1 MKAMFQLLE
10 ESPEIKD
17 GSIAKSLNL
26 IGGCIEFRD
35 VHFGYL
41 QDQKILD
48 GVSFVVPAG
57 RSVAIVG
64 TSGSGKSTILILLFR
79 FFNADY
85 GAKMNFF
92 PIPSARNKWS
102 CFKNLLKNLFRMS

>member
-1 MKAMFQLLE
+1 MKAMFQSFE

-17 GSIAKSLNL
+17 GSVAKSLNL

-41 QDQKILD
+41 RDRKILD
-48 GVSFVVPAG
+48 GVSFVVPTR

-64 TSGSGKSTILILLFR
+64 TSESGKWTILRLLFR
-79 FFNADY
+79 FFNADS
-85 GAKMNFF
+85 GALKMGVKL
-92 PIPSARNKWS
+92 IHSLGRLVGGATAW
-102 CFKNLLKNLFRMS
+102 